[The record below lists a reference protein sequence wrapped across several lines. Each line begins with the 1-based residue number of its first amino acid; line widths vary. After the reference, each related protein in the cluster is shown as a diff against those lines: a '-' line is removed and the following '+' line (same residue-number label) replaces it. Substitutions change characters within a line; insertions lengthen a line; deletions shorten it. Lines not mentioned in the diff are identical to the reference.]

1 MQSINSVTFS
11 GNLGKDAESKFT
23 PGGKQVSKF
32 SLAVT
37 NRENVNGE
45 WTDKTMWLNV
55 DVWGKEKTVEKLK
68 KGVRVVV
75 SGSLKCREFDGDD
88 GTKKQFWIVN
98 ADQIEIIGGGGQ
110 RQESGDEGF
119 DPNAW

>member
-68 KGVRVVV
+68 KGTRVVV
-75 SGSLKCREFDGDD
+75 SGYLKYRDFDGDD
-88 GTKKQFWIVN
+88 GTKKQFWTVN

>member
-11 GNLGKDAESKFT
+11 GNLGKDAEVKFT
-23 PGGKQVSKF
+23 PNGKQVGKF

-68 KGVRVVV
+68 KGTRVVV
-75 SGSLKCREFDGDD
+75 AGSLKCREFDGDD
-88 GTKKQFWIVN
+88 GSKKQFWTIT
-98 ADQIEIIGGGGQ
+98 ADQIEIISSGGR

-119 DPNAW
+119 DPETW